1 MYVGV
6 KVGSRDVKVSSPD
19 KVLFPEI
26 GLTKADLAEYYAA
39 IAEHSLPHL
48 RDRPLN
54 LNVYPQGITK
64 KGFFQQHASD
74 HFPDWVDRV
83 RVPKQGGSVVH
94 VMANRADTLVYLAG
108 QNAVTLHHWPSRADR
123 LDQPDRMVFDLD
135 PPEGDFGAART
146 AALALGEMLRDLGL
160 EPFAMTTGS
169 KGIHVVVPLQRRQKH
184 PAVRSFARGVA
195 EKLIER
201 EPDLVTLEW
210 YKDKR
215 GGRILIDVRATRG
228 MSVVAPYS
236 VRAQPEAPVAAPL
249 PWEELSDEKLTAR
262 RYTVA
267 NVLDRG
273 ADPWA
278 DIGRSARSLGEPAK
292 KLERL

>member
-1 MYVGV
+1 M
-6 KVGSRDVKVSSPD
+6 KVGRRDVKVSSPD

-26 GLTKADLAEYYAA
+26 GLTKAGLAEYYAA
-39 IAEHSLPHL
+39 VADHSLPHL

-54 LNVYPQGITK
+54 LNVYPAGITK

-74 HFPDWVDRV
+74 HYPDWVDRV
-83 RVPKQGGSVVH
+83 EVPKQGGSVVH

-123 LDQPDRMVFDLD
+123 LGQPDRMVFDLD

-146 AALALGEMLRDLGL
+146 AALALGEMLRELGL

-169 KGIHVVVPLQRRQKH
+169 KGIHVVVPLQRRQEH
-184 PAVRSFARGVA
+184 PAVRAFARDLA

-201 EPDLVTLEW
+201 EPELVTLEW

-236 VRAQPEAPVAAPL
+236 VRAKPEAPVAAPV
-249 PWEELSDEKLTAR
+249 PWDELSDDKLTAR

-273 ADPWA
+273 PDPWA
-278 DIGRSARSLGEPAK
+278 DIARAALSLTEPAK
-292 KLERL
+292 RLARM

>member
-1 MYVGV
+1 M
-6 KVGSRDVKVSSPD
+6 KVGRRDVRISSSD
-19 KVLFPEI
+19 KVLFPQI
-26 GLTKADLAEYYAA
+26 GLTKAGLADYYAA
-39 IAEHSLPHL
+39 VAELALPHL

-54 LNVYPQGITK
+54 LNVYPRGIED

-83 RVPKQGGSVVH
+83 EVPKQGGSVVH
-94 VMANRADTLVYLAG
+94 VMANRAETLVYLAG
-108 QNAVTLHHWPSRADR
+108 QNAVTVHHWPSRADR

-135 PPEGDFGAART
+135 PPEGDFGAARS
-146 AALALGEMLRDLGL
+146 AALALGELLRELGL
-160 EPFAMTTGS
+160 EPHAMTTGS
-169 KGIHVVVPLQRRQKH
+169 KGIHVVVALQRRQEH
-184 PAVRSFARGVA
+184 PAVRAFARGVA

-201 EPDLVTLEW
+201 EPELVTLEW

-236 VRAQPEAPVAAPL
+236 ARARPEAPVAAPL
-249 PWEELSDEKLTAR
+249 PWEELSDEKLSAR

-278 DIGRSARSLGEPAK
+278 DIAASARALGEPAK
-292 KLERL
+292 RLERL